1 MSCVSA
7 LIVVRLEAATD
18 HVLLLARL
26 SYDGE
31 DPYAVKAEFFDGPD
45 VLARWH
51 FDRQMLAEGVHRPV
65 GEGDVSFSPYED
77 ACVDELRIDL
87 RGRSTEPEGQAALFV
102 DTRVLVGFLEQTYA
116 VINVGEEFLDLDTLL
131 DELLASG

>member
-31 DPYAVKAEFFDGPD
+31 DPYAVQAEFFDGPD

-51 FDRQMLAEGVHRPV
+51 FDRQMLAEGLRRPV
-65 GEGDVSFSPYED
+65 GEGDVGFSPYTD
-77 ACVDELRIDL
+77 AGADELRIDL
-87 RGRSTEPEGQAALFV
+87 RGPSTEPEGNATLFV
-102 DTRVLVGFLEQTYA
+102 DTRVLTCFLEQTFA
-116 VINVGEEFLDLDTLL
+116 VIGMGEEFLDLDTLL
-131 DELLASG
+131 DELLARG